1 MVQFHSCSVPNWTC
15 ASQLYLDSYVCLP
28 SALIRRGF
36 IVSSC
41 SSKATFL
48 THSMLG
54 GLKACSLGPISSLVP
69 CQPRDGGAQRRA
81 QPLPRGSTSRLTLP
95 APAGLRCRTE
105 LEKSKLIPILLS
117 NTALS
122 AETATFITLIGM
134 IEENWDP
141 VQQEHFITCCTVLQI
156 QLSPAEG
163 LNGPPRVALETL
175 KDYKS
180 TCPEPAAAPLPRPG
194 SITACLSGGWSSLVP
209 AQRSPEKG
217 DSCHWDASHHE
228 RGRDAS
234 RALPARPHPMLY
246 APPMPQGAT
255 PKLAHL
261 SLQSTRC
268 HLNAKHQE
276 FAPRPGS
283 PDREQCQEQPTAG
296 LCCSLGLLACPATK
310 TFKQSFPRVSL
321 NA

>member
-15 ASQLYLDSYVCLP
+15 ASQLYLDSCVCLP

-48 THSMLG
+48 THSTLG
-54 GLKACSLGPISSLVP
+54 GLKACSLGAISSLVP

-194 SITACLSGGWSSLVP
+194 SITVCLAGGWSSPVP
-209 AQRSPEKG
+209 AQRSPEKRG
-217 DSCHWDASHHE
+217 QLPPGCFPPGKGQGCKQGSPCEATSHAVHTSSASGCH
-228 RGRDAS
+228 
-234 RALPARPHPMLY
+234 
-246 APPMPQGAT
+246 
-255 PKLAHL
+255 PK
-261 SLQSTRC
+261 TRSFVP
-268 HLNAKHQE
+268 AKHE
-276 FAPRPGS
+276 MPPECKASGVCSSPWFSRPRAVPG
-283 PDREQCQEQPTAG
+283 TAHCRI
-296 LCCSLGLLACPATK
+296 CCSLGLLACPTTK

-321 NA
+321 NV

>member
-1 MVQFHSCSVPNWTC
+1 
-15 ASQLYLDSYVCLP
+15 
-28 SALIRRGF
+28 
-36 IVSSC
+36 
-41 SSKATFL
+41 
-48 THSMLG
+48 MLG

-69 CQPRDGGAQRRA
+69 CQPRDGGARRRA
-81 QPLPRGSTSRLTLP
+81 QPLPCGSTSTRLTLP

-117 NTALS
+117 NAALS

-163 LNGPPRVALETL
+163 LNGPPRVALEIL

-180 TCPEPAAAPLPRPG
+180 TCPEPAASPLPRPG
-194 SITACLSGGWSSLVP
+194 SSTVCLSGGWSSLVHV
-209 AQRSPEKG
+209 QGSPEKG

-228 RGRDAS
+228 KGRDAS
-234 RALPARPHPMLY
+234 RALPTRPHPMLH
-246 APPMPQGAT
+246 APPVPQGAT
-255 PKLAHL
+255 PKLGHL

-268 HLNAKHQE
+268 HLNAKH
-276 FAPRPGS
+276 
-283 PDREQCQEQPTAG
+283 
-296 LCCSLGLLACPATK
+296 
-310 TFKQSFPRVSL
+310 
-321 NA
+321 